1 VIKLKQYIELCKT
14 ILEKGHK
21 KEDRTGTGTIS
32 LFGYQMRFDLNEGFP
47 LLTTK
52 KVHLKSVIHEL
63 LWFISGST
71 NIKYLVDNDVRIWND
86 WPYKAYQESSEFKG
100 ETIEEFAQKIKES
113 DEFAK
118 KWGNLGPVYGKQ
130 WRDFNGVDQL
140 KGLIDEIKR
149 NPNSRRLI
157 LSAWNP
163 KDVPDMALPPCHCLV
178 QFYVND
184 GKLSCQLYQRSADVF
199 LGVPFN
205 IASYSLLTM
214 MIAQEC
220 NLGLGDFVHTLGDA
234 HIYLNHVEQV
244 EKQIKRSLRPLP
256 KMHLNPNV
264 KSVFDFKFEDFELTD
279 YNPHS
284 GLKGKVAV

>member
-1 VIKLKQYIELCKT
+1 MKQYIDLCNY
-14 ILEKGHK
+14 ILNNGVK

-32 LFGYQMRFDLNEGFP
+32 VFGYQMRFNLKEGFP

-52 KVHLKSVIHEL
+52 KVHLKSIIHEL

-86 WPYKAYQESSEFKG
+86 WPYDLYKKSPDYHGES
-100 ETIEEFAQKIKES
+100 IEEFAAKIKES
-113 DEFAK
+113 DEFSQK
-118 KWGNLGPVYGKQ
+118 YGNLGPVYGKQ

-140 KGLIDEIKR
+140 SNLIEQIKK

-157 LSAWNP
+157 ISAWNP
-163 KDVPDMALPPCHCLV
+163 AEVDQMALPPCHSFM
-178 QFYVND
+178 QFYVAE

-205 IASYSLLTM
+205 IASYALFTM
-214 MIAQEC
+214 MIAQVCDLEP
-220 NLGLGDFVHTLGDA
+220 GDFVHTLGDA
-234 HIYLNHVEQV
+234 HIYLNHLEQIN
-244 EKQIKRSLRPLP
+244 KQIKRSLRPLP
-256 KMHLNPNV
+256 KMQINPNV
-264 KSVFDFKFEDFELTD
+264 KSIFDFKYEDFTLLD

-284 GLKGKVAV
+284 GIKGKVAV